1 MGHLIDDLG
10 ERYVTEYFSNA
21 FFMHQGVLHKLHQ
34 VRNDKQVAAYAI
46 QGKSLEK
53 EYYFSGVSLPPEV
66 LDSFKS
72 FKWPKLG
79 YRNVLNSQGLVLAG
93 FVNSVRSTRRG
104 LSDDLL
110 EISHSHSV
118 NLYQATA
125 GYSPDNLNYM
135 YQIFFPTWFTYKQAM
150 AKLQAREAVA
160 VALNEDLCIS
170 YSVSPDD
177 VAIAF
182 DILFRERVVGNVMTD
197 GSLVFK
203 NKNINKMKLFRQLG
217 EGF

>member
-21 FFMHQGVLHKLHQ
+21 FFMHQGTLHKLQQ
-34 VRNDKQVAAYAI
+34 VRNDKQVDAYAV
-46 QGKSLEK
+46 QGKSLQN
-53 EYYFSGVSLPPEV
+53 EYNFSNVRLPPEV

-79 YRNVLNSQGLVLAG
+79 YRNVLNHQGIILAG

-104 LSDDLL
+104 LSDELL
-110 EISHSHSV
+110 EINHSQGV
-118 NLYQATA
+118 DLYRATA
-125 GYSPDNLNYM
+125 GYRTDNLNYM
-135 YQIFFPTWFTYKQAM
+135 YQIFFPTWFSYKQAM
-150 AKLQAREAVA
+150 SKLQAREAVA
-160 VALNEDLCIS
+160 IALNEDLCIA
-170 YSVSPDD
+170 YTVNADD
-177 VAIAF
+177 ADVAF
-182 DILFRERVVGNVMTD
+182 DILFRECVVGNVMTD

-217 EGF
+217 EMH

>member
-21 FFMHQGVLHKLHQ
+21 FFMHQGTLHKLQQ
-34 VRNDKQVAAYAI
+34 VRNDKQVDAYAV
-46 QGKSLEK
+46 QGKSLQN
-53 EYYFSGVSLPPEV
+53 EYNFSNVRLPPEV

-79 YRNVLNSQGLVLAG
+79 YRNVLNHQGIILAG

-104 LSDDLL
+104 LSDELL
-110 EISHSHSV
+110 EINHSQGV
-118 NLYQATA
+118 DLYRATA
-125 GYSPDNLNYM
+125 GYRPDNLNYM
-135 YQIFFPTWFTYKQAM
+135 YQIFFPTWFSYKQAM
-150 AKLQAREAVA
+150 SKLQAREAVA
-160 VALNEDLCIS
+160 IALNEDLCIA
-170 YSVSPDD
+170 YTVNADD
-177 VAIAF
+177 ADVAF
-182 DILFRERVVGNVMTD
+182 DILFRECVVGNVMTD

-217 EGF
+217 EMH

>member
-21 FFMHQGVLHKLHQ
+21 FFMHQGTLHKLQQ
-34 VRNDKQVAAYAI
+34 VRNDKQVDAYAV
-46 QGKSLEK
+46 QGKSLQN
-53 EYYFSGVSLPPEV
+53 EYNFSNVRLPPEV

-79 YRNVLNSQGLVLAG
+79 YRNVLNNQGIILAG

-104 LSDDLL
+104 LSDELL
-110 EISHSHSV
+110 EINHSQGV
-118 NLYQATA
+118 DLYQATA
-125 GYSPDNLNYM
+125 GYRPNNLNYM
-135 YQIFFPTWFTYKQAM
+135 YQIFFPTWFSYKQAM
-150 AKLQAREAVA
+150 SKLQAREAVA
-160 VALNEDLCIS
+160 VALNEDLCIA
-170 YSVSPDD
+170 YTVNADD
-177 VAIAF
+177 ADVAF

-203 NKNINKMKLFRQLG
+203 NKNINKMKLFSQLG
-217 EGF
+217 EMH

>member
-10 ERYVTEYFSNA
+10 ERYVTEYFINA
-21 FFMHQGVLHKLHQ
+21 FFMHQGTLHKLQQ
-34 VRNDKQVAAYAI
+34 VRNDKQVDAYAV
-46 QGKSLEK
+46 QGKSLQN
-53 EYYFSGVSLPPEV
+53 EYNFSNVRLPPEV

-79 YRNVLNSQGLVLAG
+79 YRNVLNNRGIILAG

-104 LSDDLL
+104 LSDELL
-110 EISHSHSV
+110 EINHSQGV
-118 NLYQATA
+118 DLYQATA
-125 GYSPDNLNYM
+125 GYRPNNLNYM
-135 YQIFFPTWFTYKQAM
+135 YQIFFPTWFSYKQAM
-150 AKLQAREAVA
+150 SKLQAREAVA
-160 VALNEDLCIS
+160 IALNEDLCIA
-170 YSVSPDD
+170 YTVNADD
-177 VAIAF
+177 ADVAF

-217 EGF
+217 EMH

>member
-10 ERYVTEYFSNA
+10 ERYVSEYFGNA

-34 VRNDKQVAAYAI
+34 VRNDKQVAAYAL

-160 VALNEDLCIS
+160 VALNEDLCIA
-170 YSVSPDD
+170 YSVNADD
-177 VAIAF
+177 AGVAF

-217 EGF
+217 EMH

>member
-21 FFMHQGVLHKLHQ
+21 FFMHHGVLHKLQQ
-34 VRNDKQVAAYAI
+34 VRNDKQVDAYAV

-53 EYYFSGVSLPPEV
+53 DYNFSGVSLPPEV

-125 GYSPDNLNYM
+125 G
-135 YQIFFPTWFTYKQAM
+135 
-150 AKLQAREAVA
+150 
-160 VALNEDLCIS
+160 
-170 YSVSPDD
+170 
-177 VAIAF
+177 
-182 DILFRERVVGNVMTD
+182 
-197 GSLVFK
+197 
-203 NKNINKMKLFRQLG
+203 
-217 EGF
+217 

>member
-21 FFMHQGVLHKLHQ
+21 FFMHQGTLHKLQQ
-34 VRNDKQVAAYAI
+34 VRNDQQVDAYAVG
-46 QGKSLEK
+46 GKSLQN
-53 EYYFSGVSLPPEV
+53 EYHLVNARLPPEV

-79 YRNVLNSQGLVLAG
+79 YRNVLNSQGIILAG

-104 LSDDLL
+104 LSDELL
-110 EISHSHSV
+110 EINHSQGV
-118 NLYQATA
+118 DLYQATA
-125 GYSPDNLNYM
+125 GYRPDNLNYM
-135 YQIFFPTWFTYKQAM
+135 FQVFFPTWFTYKQAI

-160 VALNEDLCIS
+160 VALNEDLCIA
-170 YSVSPDD
+170 YSVNADD
-177 VAIAF
+177 AGVAF

-217 EGF
+217 EMH

>member
-21 FFMHQGVLHKLHQ
+21 FFMHQGTLYKLQQ
-34 VRNDKQVAAYAI
+34 VRNNKQVDAYAV
-46 QGKSLEK
+46 QGKSLQN
-53 EYYFSGVSLPPEV
+53 EYNFSNVRLPPEV

-79 YRNVLNSQGLVLAG
+79 YRNVLNYQGIILAG

-104 LSDDLL
+104 LSEELL
-110 EISHSHSV
+110 EINHSQGV
-118 NLYQATA
+118 DLYQATA
-125 GYSPDNLNYM
+125 GYRPNNLNYM

-160 VALNEDLCIS
+160 VALNEDLCIA
-170 YSVSPDD
+170 YSVNADD
-177 VAIAF
+177 PAIAF
-182 DILFRERVVGNVMTD
+182 DILFRERVVGSVMAD
-197 GSLVFK
+197 GNLVFK

-217 EGF
+217 VD